1 MPAPRC
7 SRAQCE
13 QVVGALNAAIKAGYR
28 IGGYPSAYEA
38 AAKAIDIP
46 VYTIRDRLESA
57 KRWYGLVPI
66 DNLPEHAP
74 IPVIEPIS
82 KPRVIVRASSAARP
96 DGDPIRLTVIG
107 DCHIAPGQD
116 LSRFSWFA
124 RHVAATKPDRVIQI
138 GDLADLHS
146 VSGHEKPGSAQQ
158 KAKPA
163 FQQDMEATEE
173 ALALYRKEMPDG
185 PPLHITEGNHEDRLD
200 RWDSQVAETS
210 GVLRNQW
217 NDLMARYNVRQTPY
231 RGYLFIGSVGFTHI
245 PMTLMERP
253 YNGKTLNPLA
263 NDLTMS
269 CVMGH
274 SHRHAFLN
282 VGKIGPQQRIEI
294 LNVGCAAPHGWFPDY
309 NVSEQGGYSWGIV
322 DLTIH
327 GGHIVG
333 HTFID
338 MLTLE
343 SRYA

>member
-1 MPAPRC
+1 MPPARM
-7 SRAQCE
+7 SRERAE
-13 QVVGALNAAIKAGYR
+13 QVVGAVDNAIRAGYQM
-28 IGGYPSAYEA
+28 GGMPSAIEA
-38 AAKAIDIP
+38 AARALNWP
-46 VYTIRDRLESA
+46 PYTVRDRLEAA
-57 KRWYGLVPI
+57 KRWYNLEPIPYTDSYAVPEI
-66 DNLPEHAP
+66 AP
-74 IPVIEPIS
+74 IA

-107 DCHIAPGQD
+107 DTHIAPGQD
-116 LSRFSWFA
+116 LSRFKWFA
-124 RHVAATKPDRVIQI
+124 RHVAATRPDRCIQI

-158 KAKPA
+158 KTKPS
-163 FQQDMEATEE
+163 FQQDLDATEE

-185 PPLHITEGNHEDRLD
+185 PPLHITEGNHEDRMD

-210 GVLRNQW
+210 GVLRMQW
-217 NDLMARYNVRQTPY
+217 NDLMARYNVCQTPY
-231 RGYLFIGSVGFTHI
+231 RGYLFVGGVGLCHV

-253 YNGKTLNPLA
+253 FNGRTLNPIV
-263 NDLTMS
+263 NDLCFS
-269 CVMGH
+269 LIFGH

-282 VGKIGPQQRIEI
+282 AGKIGPQQRIEV
-294 LNVGCAAPHGWFPDY
+294 LNVGSGAPHGWFPDY
-309 NVSEQGGYSWGIV
+309 NVSEQGGYSWGLCDV
-322 DLTIH
+322 TIH